1 MPDLVFPV
9 YVLAKDCG
17 DVMEFSSL
25 SAMQGYIEAVDVE
38 NDEYAAW
45 DTTGRLLQLSV
56 GKSNSGWLQLVTT
69 NQKASE
75 QEFAGLKRR
84 SETYQVP
91 EEPFFTRLLRR
102 FGLGAKS

>member
-38 NDEYAAW
+38 NGEYAAW
-45 DTTGRLLQLSV
+45 DTTGRVLQLSV
-56 GKSNSGWLQLVTT
+56 AKSEAGWLQVVTT

-75 QEFAGLKRR
+75 QEFAGLKKR
-84 SETYQVP
+84 SETYHVP
-91 EEPFFTRLLRR
+91 ESLFTRLFRR
-102 FGLGAKS
+102 FGL